1 MKSKID
7 INNEINIHIKKGE
20 IVENDSVVG
29 SYCRLFISKA
39 ERNLLIASLLFN
51 ATQSK
56 EIKDILKLP
65 NDFTAVEWCIII
77 SYYSMFH
84 SAKGALAKQKIKI
97 TEDNSHEATVNAMYY
112 YYLFSG
118 KLEKEIFSKLENAKK
133 EAVKLIE
140 SLERARTLRNE
151 VNYELKDLPR
161 IQTAY
166 VFSSRR

>member
-1 MKSKID
+1 
-7 INNEINIHIKKGE
+7 
-20 IVENDSVVG
+20 
-29 SYCRLFISKA
+29 
-39 ERNLLIASLLFN
+39 
-51 ATQSK
+51 
-56 EIKDILKLP
+56 
-65 NDFTAVEWCIII
+65 
-77 SYYSMFH
+77 MFH

-161 IQTAY
+161 IQTAKEIIEDAKLF
-166 VFSSRR
+166 VNRMKEIVLG